1 MKRLMIFLFATLIS
15 TSVLA
20 DDKAAAPGTEIGIVI
35 MHGKG
40 GSPMRNVAD
49 LASALEAKGYQVANL
64 DMPWSGRRDY
74 DANVSAA
81 DKEIE
86 AALDILRSKGASK
99 VFVAGHSQGGLF
111 ALHFANAHVIDGV
124 IAIAPGGNV
133 DSPMFRDKVGASVE
147 QARKLIAEGKGNEKT
162 SFLDFE
168 GSKGTSPVT
177 STAAIYL
184 SWFDPDGAMNQSMAV
199 KNMSP
204 KVPVLY
210 VAPKNDYPGL
220 SRANPAM
227 FTALPAN
234 PLTRLYEPNTNH
246 QGAPSGS
253 IDEIV
258 KWTTDVA
265 NAAR

>member
-1 MKRLMIFLFATLIS
+1 MKRSMVFLLAALIGMSVFADNQAATPS
-15 TSVLA
+15 TA
-20 DDKAAAPGTEIGIVI
+20 IGIVI

-40 GSPMRNVAD
+40 GSPTKHVAE
-49 LASALEAKGYQVANL
+49 LASALEAKGYRVANL
-64 DMPWSGRRDY
+64 DMPWSGRRNY

-81 DKEIE
+81 DKEVE
-86 AALDILRSKGASK
+86 VALDTLRSQGASR

-133 DSPMFRDKVGASVE
+133 DSSVFREKVGAAVE
-147 QARKLIAEGKGNEKT
+147 QARKLIAEGKGNEKN
-162 SFLDFE
+162 SFVDFE
-168 GSKGTSPVT
+168 GSKGTSPVI

-184 SWFDPDGAMNQSMAV
+184 SWFDPDGAMNQSLAV
-199 KNMSP
+199 KNLNA

-220 SRANPAM
+220 FKVNPAM
-227 FTALPAN
+227 FAALPTN

-246 QGAPSGS
+246 LSAPSGS

-258 KWTTDVA
+258 KWTTDVV